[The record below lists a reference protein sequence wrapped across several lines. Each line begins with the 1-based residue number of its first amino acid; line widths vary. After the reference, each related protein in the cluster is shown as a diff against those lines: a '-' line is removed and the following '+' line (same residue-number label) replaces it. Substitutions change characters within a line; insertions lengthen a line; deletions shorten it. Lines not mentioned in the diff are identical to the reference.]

1 MKIKLPIKHPGYVWQ
16 SLTLATFLLFAT
28 GALAQTYT
36 VTDLG
41 TLGPN
46 SLGNY
51 SVAYSIN
58 GNGQIAGSSSSS
70 NPNMTDPA
78 FLYSNGQ
85 LTNLGT
91 LGGEYGQGRSINSS
105 GEIAGYS
112 TLTNGSYRAFLYSN
126 GHMVA
131 LGTLG
136 ADYSVG
142 YALNDTGDVVGS
154 SEQVGGRTRLPLY
167 KWTSDRPRHAGGSH
181 EHGPWDQ

>member
-16 SLTLATFLLFAT
+16 SLTLATFLLFST
-28 GALAQTYT
+28 GVLAQTYT
-36 VTDLG
+36 VADLG

-91 LGGEYGQGRSINSS
+91 LGGEYGQGRGINRPARSPVTQLWPTALIAPFFTATVTWPRLKS
-105 GEIAGYS
+105 GP
-112 TLTNGSYRAFLYSN
+112 
-126 GHMVA
+126 
-131 LGTLG
+131 
-136 ADYSVG
+136 DYSVG

-154 SEQVGGRTRLPLY
+154 SEQVGGQDTPVSLQMG
-167 KWTSDRPRHAGGSH
+167 K
-181 EHGPWDQ
+181 